1 MEGRNIVVGKRVG
14 SRGLRSALGLLI
26 VLAGAFALSG
36 TAAAQEEITVIID
49 GETCTRDA
57 YSDDLV
63 CPNDENRG
71 FDPDVEADVL
81 ERPETP
87 PDNPPDKLPFTG
99 ADVTLFMI
107 TGAALVATGM
117 LVVRRTRTK
126 KSEI

>member
-1 MEGRNIVVGKRVG
+1 MEGRNIVVGKKVG
-14 SRGLRSALGLLI
+14 SRGLRGALALLV
-26 VLAGAFALSG
+26 VLTGAFALSG
-36 TAAAQEEITVIID
+36 TAIAQEEITVIID
-49 GETCTRDA
+49 GEVCTRDA

-71 FDPDVEADVL
+71 FDPDVDADVL

-87 PDNPPDKLPFTG
+87 PEPPERLPFTG

-117 LVVRRTRTK
+117 LVVRKTRAK